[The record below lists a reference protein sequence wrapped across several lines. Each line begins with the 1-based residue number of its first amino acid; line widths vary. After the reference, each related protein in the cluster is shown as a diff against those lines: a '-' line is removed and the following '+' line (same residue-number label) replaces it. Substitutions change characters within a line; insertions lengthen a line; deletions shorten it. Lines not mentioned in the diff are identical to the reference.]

1 MIPDIGIPVLSNA
14 LIVESVDLGNLP
26 ALVVAPQDCYSG
38 WVSDL
43 EADQQ

>member
-1 MIPDIGIPVLSNA
+1 MIPDIGVLSNA
-14 LIVESVDLGNLP
+14 LIVESVDLGNLS
-26 ALVVAPQDCYSG
+26 ALVVTAKDRDPG